1 MGIIK
6 NGFNRNFI
14 NKGGKHMSLT
24 MLTLSN
30 SIWILLIVLCLIFG
44 LIIGLVVG
52 YFVRV
57 KIHEKTFAHTRA
69 EAEKIIAIAEKE
81 AEKKKRDAISEGK
94 EEIASLKS
102 DADRDIKERR
112 SAVVDLENKLNQ
124 REETL
129 DRRAINLDRREEML
143 NTKENKIDEKKAELE
158 QQNNKVEAILKQQE
172 QKLIEIAALTKE
184 EAKTIIMDR
193 VHEEMS
199 MEIATYIKEEEEKA
213 RLEVKSKAK
222 NILALAIQKYA
233 GETAS
238 ETTVSTVS
246 LPVEEMKGRIIGR
259 EGRNIRT
266 LESLTG
272 VDLIIDD
279 TPEAVVLSG
288 FDPVR
293 REIAKRSLEILVS
306 DGRIHPARIEEV
318 VERCRGEVEMAI
330 REKGEEAVF
339 KAGIGKIHPDLI
351 RLIGRLN
358 YRTSYGQNV
367 LMHSIETAMIA
378 GKLASEIGENE
389 TLARR
394 AGLLHDIGKS
404 VDHEVE
410 GSHVDIGVELAKK
423 YHEPKEV
430 IDAIAS
436 HHEDVAPKTI
446 IAVLVAAA
454 DALSSARPG
463 ARSDSLENYAKR
475 LESLETISN
484 SVKGVASSYAIQ
496 AGREVRV
503 IVNPGEVDD
512 LSTISIARQIKEEIE
527 NKLSYPGTI
536 KVTVIRETRAVDIAK

>member
-1 MGIIK
+1 
-6 NGFNRNFI
+6 
-14 NKGGKHMSLT
+14 MSLT
-24 MLTLSN
+24 ILSLN
-30 SIWILLIVLCLIFG
+30 VGIWILLIVLCLIFG
-44 LIIGLVVG
+44 LVIGLVAG

-57 KIHEKTFAHTRA
+57 KMHEKTFANTKA
-69 EAEKIIAIAEKE
+69 EAEKIIAMAEAE
-81 AEKKKRDAISEGK
+81 AEKKKREALQEAK
-94 EEIASLKS
+94 QEIADLKN

-124 REETL
+124 REDTL
-129 DRRAINLDRREEML
+129 DRRSINLDRREEML
-143 NTKENKIDEKKAELE
+143 NTKENKIDEKKNELE

-184 EAKTIIMDR
+184 EAKTIIMNR

-199 MEIATYIKEEEEKA
+199 TEIATYIKEEEEKA

-233 GETAS
+233 GETAG

-367 LMHSIETAMIA
+367 LMHSLETAMIA

-389 TLARR
+389 SIARR

-404 VDHEVE
+404 VDHEIE

-436 HHEDVAPKTI
+436 HHEDVAPKTV

-475 LESLETISN
+475 LESLEAISN
-484 SVKGVASSYAIQ
+484 SVKGVSSSFAIQ

-536 KVTVIRETRAVDIAK
+536 KVTVIRETRAVDVAK